1 MENRITQQYNQMAK
15 RVLAEMHIEEQ
26 MMNGVAP
33 TVEELI
39 EKASDDAKRAYMTR
53 IWAMTKDQLFH
64 EVMRVQG
71 EAAKLLM
78 SAQAEIDRLKA
89 LTEPEEDGDAIH

>member
-1 MENRITQQYNQMAK
+1 MAR

-33 TVEELI
+33 TVDELI
-39 EKASDDAKRAYMTR
+39 EKASDDAKKAYMTR

-64 EVMRVQG
+64 EVMRVQA
-71 EAAKLLM
+71 EAAKLLL
-78 SAQAEIDRLKA
+78 SAQAEIDRLNN
-89 LTEPEEDGDAIH
+89 LLNEEDGDAIH

>member
-1 MENRITQQYNQMAK
+1 MANRIEHYDHMAK
-15 RVLAEMHIEEQ
+15 AILNEMRIEEM

-33 TVEELI
+33 SVDELI
-39 EKASDDAKRAYMTR
+39 EKASDDAKKAYMTR

-78 SAQAEIDRLKA
+78 SAQAEIDRLNQ
-89 LTEPEEDGDAIH
+89 LLNEEDGDAIH

>member
-1 MENRITQQYNQMAK
+1 MANRIDHYNQMA
-15 RVLAEMHIEEQ
+15 RSVLAEMKIEEL

-33 TVEELI
+33 TVDELI
-39 EKASDDAKRAYMTR
+39 EKASDDAKKAYMTR

-71 EAAKLLM
+71 DAAKLLM
-78 SAQAEIDRLKA
+78 QAQAEIDRLNQ
-89 LTEPEEDGDAIH
+89 LLNEEDGDAIH

>member
-1 MENRITQQYNQMAK
+1 MA
-15 RVLAEMHIEEQ
+15 RMVLAEMKIEEM
-26 MMNGVAP
+26 MMNGVAQ

-39 EKASDDAKRAYMTR
+39 EKASDDAKKQYMSR
-53 IWAMTKDQLFH
+53 IWAMSKDQLFH

-78 SAQAEIDRLKA
+78 SAQAEIDRLNQ
-89 LTEPEEDGDAIH
+89 LLNEEDGDAIH

>member
-1 MENRITQQYNQMAK
+1 MANRIDHYDQMAMS
-15 RVLAEMHIEEQ
+15 VLAEMRIEEL

-33 TVEELI
+33 TVDELI
-39 EKASDDAKRAYMTR
+39 EKASDDAKKQYMTR

-78 SAQAEIDRLKA
+78 SAQQEIDRLNR
-89 LTEPEEDGDAIH
+89 LLEQDDGDAIH

>member
-1 MENRITQQYNQMAK
+1 
-15 RVLAEMHIEEQ
+15 

-33 TVEELI
+33 TVDELI
-39 EKASDDAKRAYMTR
+39 EKASDDAKKSYMTR

-71 EAAKLLM
+71 EAAKLLLQ
-78 SAQAEIDRLKA
+78 AQAEIDRLND
-89 LTEPEEDGDAIH
+89 LLHEEDGDAIH

>member
-1 MENRITQQYNQMAK
+1 MENRIKHYQRMA
-15 RVLAEMHIEEQ
+15 RDILAEMRIEEM
-26 MMNGVAP
+26 MMNGVAQ

-39 EKASDDAKRAYMTR
+39 EKASDDAKKAYMSR

-78 SAQAEIDRLKA
+78 QAQAEIDRLKA
-89 LTEPEEDGDAIH
+89 IVDREVEDGDSIH

>member
-1 MENRITQQYNQMAK
+1 MENPVAHYKSMANNI
-15 RVLAEMHIEEQ
+15 LSEMRIEEM
-26 MMNGVAP
+26 MMNGVAQ

-39 EKASDDAKRAYMTR
+39 ERASDDAKKAYMTR

-78 SAQAEIDRLKA
+78 QAQAEIDRLRE
-89 LTEPEEDGDAIH
+89 LTDTEDGDAVH

>member
-1 MENRITQQYNQMAK
+1 MA
-15 RVLAEMHIEEQ
+15 RQVLAEMKIEEM
-26 MMNGVAP
+26 MMNGVAQ
-33 TVEELI
+33 TVDELI
-39 EKASDDAKRAYMTR
+39 EKASDDAKKQYMTR

-78 SAQAEIDRLKA
+78 QAQAEIDRLNQ
-89 LTEPEEDGDAIH
+89 LLNEEDGDAIH

>member
-1 MENRITQQYNQMAK
+1 MENRINTYNHMA
-15 RVLAEMHIEEQ
+15 RMVLAEMKIEEM
-26 MMNGVAP
+26 MMNGVAQ

-39 EKASDDAKRAYMTR
+39 EKASDDAKKQYMSR
-53 IWAMTKDQLFH
+53 IWAMSKDQLFH

-78 SAQAEIDRLKA
+78 SAQAEIDRLNQ
-89 LTEPEEDGDAIH
+89 LLNEEDGDAIH

>member
-1 MENRITQQYNQMAK
+1 MANRIDHYNQMA
-15 RVLAEMHIEEQ
+15 RSVLAEMKIEEL

-33 TVEELI
+33 TVDELI
-39 EKASDDAKRAYMTR
+39 EKASDDAKKAYMTR

-78 SAQAEIDRLKA
+78 QAQSEIDRLNS
-89 LTEPEEDGDAIH
+89 LLNEEDGDAIH

>member
-1 MENRITQQYNQMAK
+1 MANRIEHYDQMA
-15 RVLAEMHIEEQ
+15 RSVLAEMKIEEM
-26 MMNGVAP
+26 MMNGVAQ

-39 EKASDDAKRAYMTR
+39 EKASDDAKKQYMTR

-78 SAQAEIDRLKA
+78 SAQAEIDRLNH
-89 LTEPEEDGDAIH
+89 LLNEEDGDAIH

>member
-1 MENRITQQYNQMAK
+1 MENRVNPYNQMAR
-15 RVLAEMHIEEQ
+15 RVLVEMKIEEM
-26 MMNGVAP
+26 MMNGVAQ

-39 EKASDDAKRAYMTR
+39 EKASDDAKKAYMSR

-64 EVMRVQG
+64 EVMRVQA

-78 SAQAEIDRLKA
+78 QAQSEIDRLKA
-89 LTEPEEDGDAIH
+89 IVDREVEDGDAIH

>member
-1 MENRITQQYNQMAK
+1 MENRLNTYNRMAK
-15 RVLAEMHIEEQ
+15 AILNEMKIEEM

-33 TVEELI
+33 SVDELI
-39 EKASDDAKRAYMTR
+39 EKASDDAKKQYMTR

-64 EVMRVQG
+64 EVMRVQA

-78 SAQAEIDRLKA
+78 SAQAEIDRLND
-89 LTEPEEDGDAIH
+89 LLHEDDGDAIH

>member
-1 MENRITQQYNQMAK
+1 MANRIEVFNHMAK
-15 RVLAEMHIEEQ
+15 AILNEMHIEEM

-39 EKASDDAKRAYMTR
+39 EKASDDAKKQYMTR

-71 EAAKLLM
+71 EAAKLLLQ
-78 SAQAEIDRLKA
+78 AQSEIDRLNS
-89 LTEPEEDGDAIH
+89 LVNEEDGDAIH

>member
-1 MENRITQQYNQMAK
+1 MANRIEVFNHMAK
-15 RVLAEMHIEEQ
+15 AILNEMKIEEM

-33 TVEELI
+33 SVDELI
-39 EKASDDAKRAYMTR
+39 EKASDDAKKAYMTR

-71 EAAKLLM
+71 EAAKLLL
-78 SAQAEIDRLKA
+78 SAQSEIDRLND
-89 LTEPEEDGDAIH
+89 LLHEEDGDAIH

>member
-1 MENRITQQYNQMAK
+1 MENRLVKQYDRMAQA
-15 RVLAEMHIEEQ
+15 VLNEMKIEEM
-26 MMNGVAP
+26 MMNGVAQ

-39 EKASDDAKRAYMTR
+39 EKASDDAKKAYMTR

-89 LTEPEEDGDAIH
+89 LTETEDGDAIH

>member
-1 MENRITQQYNQMAK
+1 MENRINHYNRMA
-15 RVLAEMHIEEQ
+15 RACLAEMKIEEM

-33 TVEELI
+33 TVDELI
-39 EKASDDAKRAYMTR
+39 EKASDDAKKAYMTR
-53 IWAMTKDQLFH
+53 IWAMSKDQLFH

-78 SAQAEIDRLKA
+78 SAQAEIDRLNH
-89 LTEPEEDGDAIH
+89 LLDEEDGDAIH

>member
-1 MENRITQQYNQMAK
+1 MENRINQYNQMA
-15 RVLAEMHIEEQ
+15 RSVLAEMHIEEQ

-33 TVEELI
+33 TVDEII
-39 EKASDDAKRAYMTR
+39 EKASDDAKKQYMTR

-78 SAQAEIDRLKA
+78 SAQQEIDRLNR
-89 LTEPEEDGDAIH
+89 LLEQDDGDAIH

>member
-1 MENRITQQYNQMAK
+1 MANRIEHYNQMA
-15 RVLAEMHIEEQ
+15 RAVLHEMRIEEM
-26 MMNGVAP
+26 MMNGVAQ

-39 EKASDDAKRAYMTR
+39 EKASDDAKKAYMTR

-89 LTEPEEDGDAIH
+89 LTETEDGDAIH

>member
-1 MENRITQQYNQMAK
+1 MENRVNSYNRIAQA
-15 RVLAEMHIEEQ
+15 VLNEMHIEEM

-39 EKASDDAKRAYMTR
+39 EKASDDAKKAYMTR

-89 LTEPEEDGDAIH
+89 LTETEDGDAIH

>member
-1 MENRITQQYNQMAK
+1 MANRIDHYNQMA
-15 RVLAEMHIEEQ
+15 RSVLAEMKIEEL

-33 TVEELI
+33 TVDELI
-39 EKASDDAKRAYMTR
+39 EKASDDAKKAYMTR

-71 EAAKLLM
+71 DAAKLLM
-78 SAQAEIDRLKA
+78 QAQAEIDRLNH
-89 LTEPEEDGDAIH
+89 LLNEEDGDAIH

>member
-1 MENRITQQYNQMAK
+1 MANRINHYDQMA
-15 RVLAEMHIEEQ
+15 RSVLAEMHIEE
-26 MMNGVAP
+26 MMMTGVNP
-33 TVEELI
+33 TIDELI
-39 EKASDDAKRAYMTR
+39 EKASDDNKKQYMAR

-78 SAQAEIDRLKA
+78 SAQAEIDRLNG
-89 LTEPEEDGDAIH
+89 LLHEEDGDAIH

>member
-1 MENRITQQYNQMAK
+1 MENRVNPYNKMAK
-15 RVLAEMHIEEQ
+15 AILNEMKIEEM
-26 MMNGVAP
+26 MMNGVAQ

-39 EKASDDAKRAYMTR
+39 EKASDDAKKAYMTR

-89 LTEPEEDGDAIH
+89 LTETEDGDAIH

>member
-1 MENRITQQYNQMAK
+1 MLFRS
-15 RVLAEMHIEEQ
+15 
-26 MMNGVAP
+26 GVAQ
-33 TVEELI
+33 TVDELI
-39 EKASDDAKRAYMTR
+39 EKASDDAKKQYMTR

-78 SAQAEIDRLKA
+78 SAQQEIDRLNR
-89 LTEPEEDGDAIH
+89 LLEQEDGDALH

>member
-1 MENRITQQYNQMAK
+1 MAK
-15 RVLAEMHIEEQ
+15 AILNEMKIEEM
-26 MMNGVAP
+26 MMNGVAQ

-39 EKASDDAKRAYMTR
+39 EKASDDAKKAYMTR

-89 LTEPEEDGDAIH
+89 LTETEDGDAIH

>member
-1 MENRITQQYNQMAK
+1 MA
-15 RVLAEMHIEEQ
+15 RSVLAEMKIEEL

-33 TVEELI
+33 TVDELI
-39 EKASDDAKRAYMTR
+39 EKASDDAKKSYMTR

-71 EAAKLLM
+71 EAAKLLLQ
-78 SAQAEIDRLKA
+78 AQAEIDRLND
-89 LTEPEEDGDAIH
+89 LLHEDDGDAIH

>member
-1 MENRITQQYNQMAK
+1 MENRITQYNQMA
-15 RVLAEMHIEEQ
+15 RAVLAEMRIEEL

-33 TVEELI
+33 TIDELI
-39 EKASDDAKRAYMTR
+39 EKASDDAKKQYMTR

-78 SAQAEIDRLKA
+78 QAQAEIDRLND
-89 LTEPEEDGDAIH
+89 LLHEEDGDAIH